1 MTGHDHVWQTVT
13 PTPSPND
20 CYQKCVCGATRRGPD
35 QKVFEPRGES
45 MNTTDRWKELQA
57 STHEAI
63 DTINEMEESGQAAI
77 PIRSGDGAVYVPVR
91 VGIEDGTVYISG
103 LLLAFPE
110 DSKWGR
116 YFIGQIE

>member
-1 MTGHDHVWQTVT
+1 
-13 PTPSPND
+13 
-20 CYQKCVCGATRRGPD
+20 
-35 QKVFEPRGES
+35 